1 MEIRDPVLGPVPV
14 FEEERAILEHPLFQ
28 RLRRIKQLGFS
39 EVSFPGALHTRYLH
53 SIGVMHLADRAIQA
67 VLRDAVG
74 LSPATL
80 ERLRRVARLAG
91 LLHDVGHFPLS
102 HAMESVMPPVSALA
116 LPGGPPAVDRVACHE
131 DYSRL
136 VLLDS
141 DLAQVIDRAGRPWD
155 LTAADVATV
164 LDLDLPAP
172 EGRFAW
178 HRRDLRPLL
187 HQVVSSEIDA
197 DRMDYLIRDSY
208 FSGVSYGQYD
218 RDWLLSNLTFH
229 EADDGVHLALASR
242 AVFTFDHFLLAR
254 YHMFLTVYF
263 HYRSVA
269 LEQMLAAWFRE
280 LAVDRPG
287 VAVIP
292 TRADDLAGFDDH
304 WLRRLLQEHPGRW
317 GQRVL
322 DGRAPR
328 LLLEVSGE
336 DAPLRKD
343 RLVQR
348 LTEQGALP
356 IVVESRGELSK
367 YTRNRN
373 PVGIYVKRPF
383 DGRGA
388 IRLEEATDLFRRYT
402 EPVSIVR
409 VYGDVDDRGAA
420 GDLPLELVQSS

>member
-1 MEIRDPVLGPVPV
+1 MEIRDPVLGPVAF
-14 FEEERAILEHPLFQ
+14 FEEERPILEHPLFQ
-28 RLRRIKQLGFS
+28 RLRRVKQLGFS
-39 EVSFPGALHTRYLH
+39 EVSFPGAVHTRFLH
-53 SIGVMHLADRAIQA
+53 SVGVAHLADRAIQA
-67 VLRDAVG
+67 VLRDADG
-74 LSPATL
+74 LTPAEL
-80 ERLRRVARLAG
+80 ERLRRAVRLAG

-102 HAMESVMPPVSALA
+102 HAMESVMPPVAALG
-116 LPGGPPAVDRVACHE
+116 LSPAPEDRTACHE
-131 DYSRL
+131 DYTRL
-136 VLLDS
+136 VLHDS
-141 DLAQVIDRAGRPWD
+141 DLARVLDDACRPWD
-155 LTAADVATV
+155 LTAADVASI
-164 LDLDLPAP
+164 LDLDLPCPA
-172 EGRFAW
+172 GRFAW
-178 HRRDLRPLL
+178 RRRDLRPLL

-269 LEQMLAAWFRE
+269 LEQLLALWFRE
-280 LAVDRPG
+280 LAAVRPD
-287 VAVIP
+287 VARVP
-292 TRADDLAGFDDH
+292 TRADEMASFDDL
-304 WLRRLLQEHPGRW
+304 WLRRLLDEHPGRW

-322 DGRAPR
+322 EGRAPR

-336 DAPLRKD
+336 DAGLRRD
-343 RLVQR
+343 RLVER
-348 LTEQGALP
+348 LREQQVEP

-409 VYGDVDDRGAA
+409 VYGDLDERQVTGES
-420 GDLPLELVQSS
+420 PLELVQSS

>member
-1 MEIRDPVLGPVPV
+1 MEIRDPVLGPIPMLD
-14 FEEERAILEHPLFQ
+14 EERPVLEHPLFQ

-39 EVSFPGALHTRYLH
+39 EVSFPGAVHTRYLH
-53 SIGVMHLADRAIQA
+53 SVGVAHLADRAVQA
-67 VLRDAVG
+67 VLRGARG
-74 LSPATL
+74 LTTTEV
-80 ERLRRVARLAG
+80 ERLRRAVRLAG

-102 HAMESVMPPVSALA
+102 HAMEAVMPPVAALA
-116 LPGGPPAVDRVACHE
+116 LPEPRPAPGRAACHE
-131 DYSRL
+131 DYTRL
-136 VLLDS
+136 VLEDS
-141 DLAQVIDRAGRPWD
+141 DLARTLDHACRGWD
-155 LTAADVATV
+155 LHAGDVAAI

-172 EGRFAW
+172 TGRFAW
-178 HRRDLRPLL
+178 KGRDLRPLL
-187 HQVVSSEIDA
+187 HQIVSSEIDA

-218 RDWLLSNLTFH
+218 RDWLLSNLTLH
-229 EADDGVHLALASR
+229 EAANGVHLALASR

-269 LEQMLAAWFRE
+269 LEQLLAAWFRE
-280 LAVDRPG
+280 LAAAAPG
-287 VAVIP
+287 VATIP
-292 TRADDLAGFDDH
+292 ARADDLVGFDDL
-304 WLRRLLQEHPGRW
+304 WLRRLLEEHPGRW
-317 GQRVL
+317 GRRVL
-322 DGRAPR
+322 EGRAPR

-336 DAPLRKD
+336 DAALRRD
-343 RLVQR
+343 DLVARLSS
-348 LTEQGALP
+348 QGLEP

-409 VYGDVDDRGAA
+409 VYGDLDDRGAPGEA
-420 GDLPLELVQSS
+420 ALELVQSS

>member
-1 MEIRDPVLGPVPV
+1 MEIRDPVLGPIPV
-14 FEEERAILEHPLFQ
+14 FEEERVVLEHPLFQ

-39 EVSFPGALHTRYLH
+39 EVSFPGAVHTRHLH

-67 VLRDAVG
+67 VLRDAPG
-74 LSPATL
+74 LSAN
-80 ERLRRVARLAG
+80 ERERFRRVVRLAG

-102 HAMESVMPPVSALA
+102 HAMESVMPPLAALA
-116 LPGGPPAVDRVACHE
+116 LPSDPLAPARRASHE
-131 DYSRL
+131 DYTRL
-136 VLLDS
+136 VLHDS
-141 DLAQVIDRAGRPWD
+141 DLARALDEACRPWD
-155 LTAADVATV
+155 VTAADVSAV

-172 EGRFAW
+172 AGRFAW
-178 HRRDLRPLL
+178 RRRDLRPLL

-197 DRMDYLIRDSY
+197 DRMDYLLRDSY

-229 EADDGVHLALASR
+229 EAADGVHLALASR

-263 HYRSVA
+263 HYGSVA
-269 LEQMLAAWFRE
+269 LERMLAAWFRD
-280 LAVDRPG
+280 LARESPG
-287 VAVIP
+287 AAVIP
-292 TRADDLAGFDDH
+292 LCADELVHFDDL
-304 WLRRLLQEHPGRW
+304 WLRRQLEEHPGRW

-322 DGRAPR
+322 EGRAPR
-328 LLLEVSGE
+328 LLLEASGE
-336 DAPLRKD
+336 DASLRRD
-343 RLVQR
+343 RMVER
-348 LTEQGALP
+348 LRSQSIEP

-383 DGRGA
+383 DGKGA
-388 IRLEEATDLFRRYT
+388 ILLEEATDLFRRYT

-409 VYGDVDDRGAA
+409 VYGDLEERGAPEEVA
-420 GDLPLELVQSS
+420 LELVQSS